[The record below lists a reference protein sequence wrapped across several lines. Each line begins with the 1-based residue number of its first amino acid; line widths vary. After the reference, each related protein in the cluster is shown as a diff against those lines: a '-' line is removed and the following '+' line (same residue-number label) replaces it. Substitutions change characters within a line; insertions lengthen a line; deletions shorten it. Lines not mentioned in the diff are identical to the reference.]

1 MNKEEFE
8 RELLKLEIDLTEKQK
23 SQLEEFY
30 NILIEENKKINL
42 TRILEKEDVYLKHF
56 YDSLTIVKVVDFSK
70 INTLCDV
77 GSGAGFPGIV
87 LKIVFPNLKVVL
99 IDSLQK
105 RVNYLNR
112 TIKSLGLENIK
123 AIHTRSEDY
132 KETFD
137 LVVARAVARLDKLIN
152 WCSHLIGKN
161 QLFVAMKAN
170 VDDELVGIDK
180 TLTKN
185 NCLVENIE
193 KFNLP
198 KENSNRALVVI
209 RKK

>member
-8 RELLKLEIDLTEKQK
+8 KELLKLEIDLTEKQK

-56 YDSLTIVKVVDFSK
+56 YDRLTIVKVVDFSK

-170 VDDELVGIDK
+170 IDDELVGIDK

>member
-8 RELLKLEIDLTEKQK
+8 KELLKLGIDLTEKQK

-42 TRILEKEDVYLKHF
+42 TRILEKKDVYLKHF

-70 INTLCDV
+70 INTLCYV

-198 KENSNRALVVI
+198 KENSNRALVLI

>member
-8 RELLKLEIDLTEKQK
+8 KELLKLEIDLTEKQK

-137 LVVARAVARLDKLIN
+137 LVVAREVARLDKLIN

-170 VDDELVGIDK
+170 IDDELVGIDK

>member
-8 RELLKLEIDLTEKQK
+8 KELLKLGIDLTEKQK

-30 NILIEENKKINL
+30 KILIEENKKINL
-42 TRILEKEDVYLKHF
+42 TRITEKEDVYLKHF

>member
-8 RELLKLEIDLTEKQK
+8 KELLKLGIDLTEKQK

>member
-8 RELLKLEIDLTEKQK
+8 KELLKLGIDLTEKQK

-198 KENSNRALVVI
+198 KENSNRALVLI

>member
-161 QLFVAMKAN
+161 QLFVAI
-170 VDDELVGIDK
+170 L
-180 TLTKN
+180 
-185 NCLVENIE
+185 
-193 KFNLP
+193 
-198 KENSNRALVVI
+198 S
-209 RKK
+209 

>member
-1 MNKEEFE
+1 MNKEEFKK
-8 RELLKLEIDLTEKQK
+8 ELLKLGIDLTEKQK
-23 SQLEEFY
+23 SQLEKFY

-112 TIKSLGLENIK
+112 TIESLGLEDIK

-161 QLFVAMKAN
+161 KLFVAMKAN

>member
-8 RELLKLEIDLTEKQK
+8 KELLKLEIDLTEKQK

-161 QLFVAMKAN
+161 QLFFAMKAN

>member
-8 RELLKLEIDLTEKQK
+8 KELSKLGIVLTEKQK

-30 NILIEENKKINL
+30 KILIEENKKINL
-42 TRILEKEDVYLKHF
+42 TRITEKEDVYLKHF

>member
-8 RELLKLEIDLTEKQK
+8 KELLKLEIDLTEKQK

-170 VDDELVGIDK
+170 IDDELVGIDK

>member
-8 RELLKLEIDLTEKQK
+8 RELLKLGIVLTEKQK

-87 LKIVFPNLKVVL
+87 LKIVFPNLKVIL

>member
-8 RELLKLEIDLTEKQK
+8 KELLKLGIDLTEKQK

-170 VDDELVGIDK
+170 IDDELVGIDK

-198 KENSNRALVVI
+198 KENSNRALVLI

>member
-8 RELLKLEIDLTEKQK
+8 KELLKLGIDLTEKQK

-112 TIKSLGLENIK
+112 TIESLGLENIK

-152 WCSHLIGKN
+152 WCSHLIRKN

-185 NCLVENIE
+185 NCLVESIE

>member
-8 RELLKLEIDLTEKQK
+8 KELLKLEIDLTEKQK

>member
-8 RELLKLEIDLTEKQK
+8 KELLKLEIDLTEKQK

-42 TRILEKEDVYLKHF
+42 TRILEKKDVYLKHF